1 MFALI
6 TASLWQRGLD
16 NGRLLA
22 RCAVDL
28 LRRVAV
34 CLFLTATITYDRRR
48 STTLLHHL
56 LRAAIVALA
65 GSNRVVALFEGLC
78 DIEQLV
84 YAGHLLI
91 SFIIVG

>member
-22 RCAVDL
+22 RHVVVNL
-28 LRRVAV
+28 LSRVAV
-34 CLFLTATITYDRRR
+34 CLFLTPTICDRRR
-48 STTLLHHL
+48 STLLHYL
-56 LRAAIVALA
+56 LHTAVVALA

-78 DIEQLV
+78 DVQQLV
-84 YAGHLLI
+84 YASHLLI